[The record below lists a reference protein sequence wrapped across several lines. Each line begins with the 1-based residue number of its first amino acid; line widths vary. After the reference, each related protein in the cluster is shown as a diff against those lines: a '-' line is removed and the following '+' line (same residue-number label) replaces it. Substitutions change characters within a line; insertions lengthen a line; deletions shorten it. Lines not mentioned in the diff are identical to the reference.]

1 LQTLKLISKIILFCF
16 ISFIICYIGI
26 NIYAMISPK
35 LNITNNGTY
44 FLYDNKD
51 NLVYQGSS
59 TSSWVNLEDIDEDL
73 INAVISIED
82 KKFYE
87 HFGFD
92 VLRIGKAMITNIQ
105 TGHIVQ
111 GASTITQQL
120 VKNLYLDFG
129 KTWKR
134 KIEEAFL
141 TVITEL
147 QYDKEEI
154 LEAYL
159 NTINYG
165 NGNYGVSNASEYYF
179 NKNVENLSLEEAI
192 ILAGIPKSP
201 NKYNPVSNKE
211 ESFYRAKI
219 VAKSLLNNGYITED
233 KYNNLNFENVKI
245 YGKNNEN
252 NLQMLMYYQD
262 AVYKELEELGISKD
276 ILETGGL
283 KVYTNLD
290 IKKQTSLEKNILNTM
305 NEDNKLQVASIIV
318 DPETGKIEALTG
330 GIDYGT
336 SQYNRATES
345 KRQVG
350 STMKPFLYY
359 AALENNLTSSSK
371 FKSEYTV
378 FNINNKESYAPTNY
392 NNKYAN
398 KDITMAAAIA
408 FSDNIYAVKTNLFLG
423 TDYLVNISK
432 TVGIKEKLESVP
444 SLALGSE
451 EINIIDYAT
460 GYTTLASGGYKKDLY
475 LIRKIEDKDGNVIY
489 NKDNKKSLVLN
500 PNYVY
505 ILNELLS
512 NTTSSAFKDYTS
524 ATASTIASKLSR
536 KYSIKTGTTESDY
549 WTVGYNKDDLM
560 LVWIGYDDNK
570 EFTTNY
576 GYMTKNIWADTMEEI
591 QTGFSDNWYK
601 TPENVVGIILDSITG
616 EITTQEKNAIVYY
629 YLKGSEP
636 NIDTKY
642 VIKKEDWFIQSS
654 LIFIYYYCIF

>member
-1 LQTLKLISKIILFCF
+1 MLFGFLAF
-16 ISFIICYIGI
+16 IVFYVGI
-26 NIYAMISPK
+26 NIYAMITPK

-44 FLYDNKD
+44 YLYDNKD

-59 TSSWVNLEDIDEDL
+59 TSSWVGLDEIDEKL

-82 KKFYE
+82 KKFYK
-87 HFGFD
+87 HHGFD
-92 VLRIGKAMITNIQ
+92 IPRIAKAMLSNIQ
-105 TGHIVQ
+105 NGYIVQ

-141 TVITEL
+141 TTIAEM
-147 QYDKEEI
+147 QYDKDEI

-165 NGNYGVSNASEYYF
+165 NGNYGVSNASHYYF
-179 NKNVENLSLEEAI
+179 NKDANDLTMEEAI

-201 NKYNPVSNKE
+201 NKFNPVSNKE
-211 ESFYRAKI
+211 ECISRAKI
-219 VAKSLLNNGYITED
+219 VAKSL
-233 KYNNLNFENVKI
+233 YNNEFIDKDTYDNLDFENVAI
-245 YGKNNEN
+245 YGKSDEN

-262 AVYKELEELGISKD
+262 AVYKELEDLGISKS

-283 KVYTNLD
+283 KIYTNLD
-290 IKKQTSLEKNILNTM
+290 MAKQTSLEKNILNNM
-305 NEDNKLQVASIIV
+305 QDVGDLQVASVIV

-330 GIDYGT
+330 GLDYGK

-350 STMKPFLYY
+350 STMKSFLYY
-359 AALENNLTSSSK
+359 SALENNLVSSSK

-378 FNINNKESYAPTNY
+378 FNISNKQSYSPTNY
-392 NNKYAN
+392 NDKYAN

-408 FSDNIYAVKTNLFLG
+408 FSDNVFAVKTNLFLG
-423 TDYLVNISK
+423 TDTLVETAK
-432 TVGIKEKLESVP
+432 RVGIKEELQPLP
-444 SLALGSE
+444 SLALGTG

-460 GYTTLASGGYKKDLY
+460 GYATLASGGYKKDLY
-475 LIRKIEDKDGNVIY
+475 LIRKIEDPEGNVIY
-489 NKDNKKSLVLN
+489 TKENKKSLVLN

-536 KYSIKTGTTESDY
+536 KYAIKTGTTATDY

-560 LVWIGYDDNK
+560 LVWLGYDNNR
-570 EFTTNY
+570 EFTKGFSAVN
-576 GYMTKNIWADTMEEI
+576 KNIWADTMEEI
-591 QTGFSDNWYK
+591 QSGIEDNWYE
-601 TPENVVGIILDSITG
+601 TPNDVVGIILDSVTG
-616 EITTQEKNAIVYY
+616 EVTKDQSRAIMFY

-636 NIDTKY
+636 NISKAQIVTKEE
-642 VIKKEDWFIQSS
+642 KDEKNKE
-654 LIFIYYYCIF
+654 

>member
-1 LQTLKLISKIILFCF
+1 MRVFKFLFKLSIFSILS
-16 ISFIICYIGI
+16 IIICYIGI
-26 NIYAMISPK
+26 NIYAFISPN

-44 FLYDNKD
+44 YLFDNED
-51 NLVYQGSS
+51 TLVFQGSS
-59 TSSWVNLEDIDEDL
+59 TSSWVNIEDIDEEL

-82 KKFYE
+82 KKFYN

-92 VLRIGKAMITNIQ
+92 ILRIGKAIITNIQ

-120 VKNLYLDFG
+120 VKNLYLEFD
-129 KTWKR
+129 KTWER
-134 KIEEAFL
+134 KIKEAFL
-141 TVITEL
+141 TIIAEI
-147 QYDKEEI
+147 QYDKNEI

-165 NGNYGVSNASEYYF
+165 NGNYGVSNASSYYF
-179 NKNVENLSLEEAI
+179 NKDVSNLTLEEAI

-201 NKYNPVSNKE
+201 NKYNPVSNYE
-211 ESFYRAKI
+211 ESINRAKI
-219 VAKSLLNNGYITED
+219 VAKSMLNNKFINIDT
-233 KYNNLNFENVKI
+233 YNNLNFENINI

-262 AVYKELEELGISKD
+262 AVYKELEELGINKE
-276 ILETGGL
+276 ILETGAL
-283 KVYTNLD
+283 KIYTNLD
-290 IKKQTSLEKNILNTM
+290 MDKQKSLEKNILNTVTG
-305 NEDNKLQVASIIV
+305 DDKLQVASVIV

-330 GIDYGT
+330 GMDYGT

-350 STMKPFLYY
+350 STMKPILYY
-359 AALENNLTSSSK
+359 AALENNLTASSK
-371 FKSEYTV
+371 FKSEYTI
-378 FNINNKESYAPTNY
+378 FNINNKENYSPTNY
-392 NNKYAN
+392 NDKYAN

-423 TDYLVNISK
+423 VNTLVETSK
-432 TVGIKEKLESVP
+432 KIGIEEELQAVP
-444 SLALGSE
+444 SLALGTG

-460 GYTTLASGGYKKDLY
+460 GYATFASGGYKKDLY

-489 NKDNKKSLVLN
+489 EKDNKKSLVLN
-500 PNYVY
+500 SNYVY

-512 NTTSSAFKDYTS
+512 NTSSSAFKDYTT

-536 KYSIKTGTTESDY
+536 KYAIKTGTTASDY

-560 LVWIGYDDNK
+560 LIWLGYDDNK
-570 EFTTNY
+570 EFANNY

-591 QTGFSDNWYK
+591 QTGTSNNWYN
-601 TPENVVGIILDSITG
+601 TPENVVGIVLDSVTGKITNNSD
-616 EITTQEKNAIVYY
+616 EAIVYY

-636 NIDTKY
+636 EISKSQVVNA
-642 VIKKEDWFIQSS
+642 Q
-654 LIFIYYYCIF
+654 

>member
-1 LQTLKLISKIILFCF
+1 VIKLRALKLFTKTFLFSV
-16 ISFIICYIGI
+16 ISFVICYIGV

-44 FLYDNKD
+44 YLFDNED
-51 NLVYQGSS
+51 TLVYQGSS
-59 TSSWVNLEDIDEDL
+59 TSSWVNIEDIDDKL
-73 INAVISIED
+73 KNAVIAIED
-82 KKFYE
+82 KKFYD

-92 VLRIGKAMITNIQ
+92 ILRIGKAMLTNIQ
-105 TGHIVQ
+105 NGHIVQ

-134 KIEEAFL
+134 KMEEAFL
-141 TVITEL
+141 TTIAEI
-147 QYDKEEI
+147 QYNKDEI

-165 NGNYGVSNASEYYF
+165 NGNYGVSNASKYYF
-179 NKNVENLSLEEAI
+179 NKDVSNLTIEEAI

-211 ESFYRAKI
+211 QSIKRAYV
-219 VAKSLLNNGYITED
+219 VAKALLNNKFIDEET
-233 KYNNLNFENVKI
+233 YNKLNFDNVVI
-245 YGKNNEN
+245 YGKNNED
-252 NLQMLMYYQD
+252 NLQMIMYYQD
-262 AVYKELEELGISKD
+262 AVYKELENLGISKD

-283 KVYTNLD
+283 KIYTNLD
-290 IKKQTSLEKNILNTM
+290 IEKQTSLENNILNTIS
-305 NEDNKLQVASIIV
+305 EDAELQVASLIV
-318 DPETGKIEALTG
+318 DPSTGKIEALTG
-330 GIDYGT
+330 GVDYGL

-378 FNINNKESYAPTNY
+378 FNISNKLSYSPTNY
-392 NNKYAN
+392 NDKYAN
-398 KDITMAAAIA
+398 KEITMAAAIA
-408 FSDNIYAVKTNLFLG
+408 FSDNIFAVKTNLFLG
-423 TDYLVNISK
+423 VDTLVNTAK
-432 TVGIKEKLESVP
+432 TVGIKETLKAVP
-444 SLALGSE
+444 SLALGTG

-475 LIRKIEDKDGNVIY
+475 LIRKIEDSNGSVIY
-489 NKDNKKSLVLN
+489 TKENKKSLVLN

-536 KYSIKTGTTESDY
+536 KYAIKTGTTASDY

-560 LVWIGYDDNK
+560 MIWIGYDNNR
-570 EFTTNY
+570 EFTKSY
-576 GYMTKNIWADTMEEI
+576 GYMSKNIWADTMEEI
-591 QTGFSDNWYK
+591 QKDFNANWYE
-601 TPENVVGIILDSITG
+601 TPTNVVGIILDSVTG
-616 EITTQEKNAIVYY
+616 EVTNNESKAAVYY

-636 NIDTKY
+636 TITVNKLEEE
-642 VIKKEDWFIQSS
+642 KKKN
-654 LIFIYYYCIF
+654 

>member
-1 LQTLKLISKIILFCF
+1 MRLLKAIIKINIFIF

-26 NIYAMISPK
+26 NIYAIFSPK

-44 FLYDNKD
+44 YLYDNKD

-59 TSSWVNLEDIDEDL
+59 TSTWVDLDNIDKKF
-73 INAVISIED
+73 INSVISIED
-82 KKFYE
+82 KKFYK
-87 HFGFD
+87 HHGFD
-92 VLRIGKAMITNIQ
+92 LKRIGKAMINNIES
-105 TGHIVQ
+105 GHIVE

-120 VKNLYLDFG
+120 VKNIYLDFD

-134 KIEEAFL
+134 KTEEAFL
-141 TVITEL
+141 TIIAEL
-147 QYDKEEI
+147 QYDKDDI

-165 NGNYGVSNASEYYF
+165 NGNYGVSNASNYYF
-179 NKNVENLSLEEAI
+179 NKDVSNLSLEEAT

-201 NKYNPVSNKE
+201 NKYNPVSNYN
-211 ESFYRAKI
+211 ESINRAKI
-219 VAKSLLNNGYITED
+219 VAKSLLINNYITEEE
-233 KYNNLNFENVKI
+233 YHNLNYDNVSI
-245 YGKNNEN
+245 YGKMNEN

-262 AVYKELEELGISKD
+262 AVYKELENLGIDRKV
-276 ILETGGL
+276 LESGGL

-290 IKKQTSLEKNILNTM
+290 MDKQAALEKNILNNM
-305 NEDNKLQVASIIV
+305 GDINDIQIASVIV
-318 DPETGKIEALTG
+318 DPYTGKIEALTG
-330 GIDYGT
+330 GLNYEL

-359 AALENNLTSSSK
+359 AALEKNLTASSK
-371 FKSEYTV
+371 FKSEYTI
-378 FNINNKESYAPTNY
+378 FNINDKQTYSPTNFSD
-392 NNKYAN
+392 KYAN

-423 TDYLVNISK
+423 VDELPK
-432 TVGIKEKLESVP
+432 TTKKMGIKEELVGLP
-444 SLALGSE
+444 SLALGTG
-451 EINIIDYAT
+451 EINIIDFAT
-460 GYTTLASGGYKKDLY
+460 GYATLASEGYRKDLY
-475 LIRKIEDKDGNVIY
+475 LIRKIEDKNGNVIY
-489 NKDNKKSLVLN
+489 NKDEKRMLVLN

-536 KYSIKTGTTESDY
+536 KYAIKTGTTKTDY

-560 LVWIGYDDNK
+560 LVWIGYDNNR
-570 EFTTNY
+570 EFTK
-576 GYMTKNIWADTMEEI
+576 GYSYIAKNIWADTMEEI
-591 QTGFSDNWYK
+591 EKNIIDNNWYN
-601 TPENVVGIILDSITG
+601 TPKDVVGIILDSITG
-616 EITTQEKNAIVYY
+616 EVTKDSKRAIIYY

-636 NIDTKY
+636 DINNIKY
-642 VIKKEDWFIQSS
+642 VNKEDN
-654 LIFIYYYCIF
+654 

>member
-1 LQTLKLISKIILFCF
+1 MRAFKFVFKLSIFGILS
-16 ISFIICYIGI
+16 IIICYIGI
-26 NIYAMISPK
+26 NLYAFISPK

-44 FLYDNKD
+44 YLFDNED
-51 NLVYQGSS
+51 ELVFQGSS
-59 TSSWVNLEDIDEDL
+59 TSSWVNFEDIDNDL
-73 INAVISIED
+73 IEAVISIED
-82 KKFYE
+82 KKFYN

-92 VLRIGKAMITNIQ
+92 ILRIGKAMMTNIK

-120 VKNLYLDFG
+120 VKNLYLEFD
-129 KTWKR
+129 KTWER
-134 KIEEAFL
+134 KLKEAFL
-141 TVITEL
+141 TIITEI
-147 QYDKEEI
+147 QYDKNEI

-165 NGNYGVSNASEYYF
+165 NGNYGVSNASKYYF
-179 NKNVENLSLEEAI
+179 NKDVNDLTLEEAI

-201 NKYNPVSNKE
+201 NKYNPVSNYN
-211 ESFYRAKI
+211 SSINRAKI
-219 VAKSLLNNGYITED
+219 VAKSMLNNEIIDTD
-233 KYNNLNFENVKI
+233 TYNNLNFENVLI

-262 AVYKELEELGISKD
+262 AVYKELEDLGINQE
-276 ILETGGL
+276 ILETGAL
-283 KVYTNLD
+283 KIYTNLD
-290 IKKQTSLEKNILNTM
+290 IEKQKSLEKNILNTVKG
-305 NEDNKLQVASIIV
+305 DDKLQVASVIV

-330 GIDYGT
+330 GIDYGL

-350 STMKPFLYY
+350 STMKPILYY

-371 FKSEYTV
+371 FKSEYTI
-378 FNINNKESYAPTNY
+378 FNINNKESYSPTNY
-392 NNKYAN
+392 NDKYAN

-423 TDYLVNISK
+423 VQELVNTSK
-432 TVGIKEKLESVP
+432 KIGIEEELQAVP
-444 SLALGSE
+444 SLALGTG

-460 GYTTLASGGYKKDLY
+460 GYATLASGGYKKELY

-489 NKDNKKSLVLN
+489 EKENKKSLVLN

-512 NTTSSAFKDYTS
+512 NTSSSAFRDYTT

-536 KYSIKTGTTESDY
+536 KYAIKTGTTPSDY
-549 WTVGYNKDDLM
+549 WTVGYNQDDLM
-560 LVWIGYDDNK
+560 LVWLGYDDNK
-570 EFTTNY
+570 TFTNSY
-576 GYMTKNIWADTMEEI
+576 GYMTKNIWADTMEDI
-591 QTGFSDNWYK
+591 QKDFTDNWYK
-601 TPENVVGIILDSITG
+601 TPDNVVGIVLDSVTG
-616 EITTQEKNAIVYY
+616 EVTNKSENAIVYY

-636 NIDTKY
+636 EISKAQI
-642 VIKKEDWFIQSS
+642 VSKEEN
-654 LIFIYYYCIF
+654 

>member
-1 LQTLKLISKIILFCF
+1 MKALKFFSKLCIFGF

-26 NIYAMISPK
+26 NIYAMIIPN

-44 FLYDNKD
+44 YLFDNND
-51 NLVYQGSS
+51 TLVYQGSS
-59 TSSWVNLEDIDEDL
+59 TSSWVDLKDIDEDL
-73 INAVISIED
+73 INAVIAIED
-82 KKFYE
+82 KKFYN

-92 VLRIGKAMITNIQ
+92 ILRIGKAMITNIQ

-120 VKNLYLDFG
+120 VKNLYLEFD
-129 KTWKR
+129 KTWER
-134 KIEEAFL
+134 KIKEAFL
-141 TVITEL
+141 TIITEL
-147 QYDKEEI
+147 QYNKEEI

-165 NGNYGVSNASEYYF
+165 NGNYGVSNASKYYF
-179 NKNVENLSLEEAI
+179 NKDVSNLSLEEAI

-211 ESFYRAKI
+211 ESLKRASI
-219 VAKSLLNNGYITED
+219 VAKALLNNEFINNDT
-233 KYNNLNFENVKI
+233 YNNLNFNNIEV
-245 YGKNNEN
+245 YGKNDKN

-262 AVYKELEELGISKD
+262 AVYKELESLGISKET
-276 ILETGGL
+276 LETGGL

-290 IKKQTSLEKNILNTM
+290 IEKQSALEKNILNTITQDK
-305 NEDNKLQVASIIV
+305 ELQVASVIV

-359 AALENNLTSSSK
+359 AALENNLTASSK
-371 FKSEYTV
+371 FKSEYTI
-378 FNINNKESYAPTNY
+378 FNINNKESYSPTNY
-392 NNKYAN
+392 NDKYAN

-423 TDYLVNISK
+423 VDRLVDTAK
-432 TVGIKEKLESVP
+432 TVGIKEKLSAVP
-444 SLALGSE
+444 SLALGTG

-475 LIRKIEDKDGNVIY
+475 FIRKIEDKDGNVIY
-489 NKDNKKSLVLN
+489 TKENKKSLVLN

-505 ILNELLS
+505 ILNELLA
-512 NTTSSAFKDYTS
+512 NTSSSAFKDYTS

-536 KYSIKTGTTESDY
+536 KYSIKTGTTASDY

-560 LVWIGYDDNK
+560 LIWIGYDNNR
-570 EFTTNY
+570 EFTKSY

-591 QTGFSDNWYK
+591 QSDISNNWYE
-601 TPENVVGIILDSITG
+601 TPDNVVGVILDSVTG
-616 EITTQEKNAIVYY
+616 EVTNNEERAVVYY

-636 NIDTKY
+636 LISTASTIDNE
-642 VIKKEDWFIQSS
+642 KKKN
-654 LIFIYYYCIF
+654 

>member
-1 LQTLKLISKIILFCF
+1 MRALKFLAKIFLFSTLAFG
-16 ISFIICYIGI
+16 ICYIGI

-35 LNITNNGTY
+35 LNISNNGTY
-44 FLYDNKD
+44 YLYDNTD
-51 NLVYQGSS
+51 TLVYQGSS
-59 TSSWVNLEDIDEDL
+59 TSSWIDIEDIDKDL

-87 HFGFD
+87 HHGFD
-92 VLRIGKAMITNIQ
+92 VLRIGKAMLTNIES
-105 TGHIVQ
+105 GYIVQ

-129 KTWKR
+129 KTWRR

-147 QYDKEEI
+147 QYEKDEI

-165 NGNYGVSNASEYYF
+165 NGNYGVSNASNYYF
-179 NKNVENLSLEEAI
+179 NKNANDLTLEEAI

-211 ESFYRAKI
+211 EALKRATV
-219 VAKSLLNNGYITED
+219 VAKSLVN
-233 KYNNLNFENVKI
+233 NNLITKETYEKLDFESVEI

-262 AVYKELEELGISKD
+262 AVYKELEELGINKK
-276 ILETGGL
+276 ILESGGL
-283 KVYTNLD
+283 KIYTNLD
-290 IKKQTSLEKNILNTM
+290 IEKQTSLEKNILTTVTD
-305 NEDNKLQVASIIV
+305 NELQVASIIV
-318 DPETGKIEALTG
+318 DPSSGKIEALTG

-359 AALENNLTSSSK
+359 AALENNLVASSK

-378 FNINNKESYAPTNY
+378 FNINNKETYSPTNY
-392 NNKYAN
+392 NDKYAN

-423 TDYLVNISK
+423 VDKLIETAKQAGIS
-432 TVGIKEKLESVP
+432 EKLEEVP
-444 SLALGSE
+444 SLALGTE
-451 EINIIDYAT
+451 EINIIDFAT
-460 GYTTLASGGYKKDLY
+460 GYTTFASGGYKKDLY
-475 LIRKIEDKDGNVIY
+475 LIRKIEDRDGNVIY
-489 NKDNKKSLVLN
+489 TKENKKKLVLN

-505 ILNELLS
+505 ILNELLA
-512 NTTSSAFKDYTS
+512 NTTSSAFKDYTT

-536 KYSIKTGTTESDY
+536 KYAIKTGTTATDY
-549 WTVGYNKDDLM
+549 WTVGYNKEDLM
-560 LVWIGYDDNK
+560 IVWLGYDDNR
-570 EFTTNY
+570 EFKNSY
-576 GYMTKNIWADTMEEI
+576 GYMSKNIWADTMEEI
-591 QTGFSDNWYK
+591 EEGVEDTWFE
-601 TPENVVGIILDSITG
+601 TPENVVGIILDAVTG
-616 EITTQEKNAIVYY
+616 EVTTNEAEAIVYY

-636 NIDTKY
+636 NISSDK
-642 VIKKEDWFIQSS
+642 IIINEKKEE
-654 LIFIYYYCIF
+654 

>member
-1 LQTLKLISKIILFCF
+1 MKALKFFSKLCIFGF

-26 NIYAMISPK
+26 NIYAMIIPN

-44 FLYDNKD
+44 YLFDNKD
-51 NLVYQGSS
+51 TLVYQGSS
-59 TSSWVNLEDIDEDL
+59 TSSWVDLKDIDEDL
-73 INAVISIED
+73 INAVIAIED
-82 KKFYE
+82 KKFYN

-92 VLRIGKAMITNIQ
+92 ILRIGKAMITNIQ

-120 VKNLYLDFG
+120 VKNLYLEFD
-129 KTWKR
+129 KTWER
-134 KIEEAFL
+134 KIKEAFL
-141 TVITEL
+141 TIITEL
-147 QYDKEEI
+147 QYNKEEI

-165 NGNYGVSNASEYYF
+165 NGNYGVSNASKYYF
-179 NKNVENLSLEEAI
+179 NKDVSNLTLEEAI

-201 NKYNPVSNKE
+201 NKYNPVSNIE
-211 ESFYRAKI
+211 ESLKRASI
-219 VAKSLLNNGYITED
+219 VAKALINNEFINYDI
-233 KYNNLNFENVKI
+233 YNNLNFNNIEI
-245 YGKNNEN
+245 YGKNDKN

-262 AVYKELEELGISKD
+262 AVYKELESLGISKET
-276 ILETGGL
+276 LETGGL

-290 IKKQTSLEKNILNTM
+290 IEKQSALEKNILNTITQDK
-305 NEDNKLQVASIIV
+305 ELQVASVIV

-359 AALENNLTSSSK
+359 AALENNLTASSK
-371 FKSEYTV
+371 FKSEYTI
-378 FNINNKESYAPTNY
+378 FNINNKESYSPTNY
-392 NNKYAN
+392 NDKYAN

-423 TDYLVNISK
+423 VDRLVDTAK
-432 TVGIKEKLESVP
+432 TVGIKENLSAVP
-444 SLALGSE
+444 SLALGTG

-475 LIRKIEDKDGNVIY
+475 FIRKIEDKDGNVIY
-489 NKDNKKSLVLN
+489 TKENKKSLVLN

-505 ILNELLS
+505 ILNELLA
-512 NTTSSAFKDYTS
+512 NTSSSAFKDYTS

-536 KYSIKTGTTESDY
+536 KYSIKTGTTASDY

-560 LVWIGYDDNK
+560 LIWIGYDNNR
-570 EFTTNY
+570 EFTKSY

-591 QTGFSDNWYK
+591 QSDISNNWYE
-601 TPENVVGIILDSITG
+601 TPDNVVGIILDSVTG
-616 EITTQEKNAIVYY
+616 EVTNNEERAVVYY

-636 NIDTKY
+636 LISTASTIDNE
-642 VIKKEDWFIQSS
+642 KKKN
-654 LIFIYYYCIF
+654 

>member
-1 LQTLKLISKIILFCF
+1 VRALRLLFKLSIFGIL
-16 ISFIICYIGI
+16 SLVICYLGI
-26 NIYAMISPK
+26 NIYAIIRPD

-44 FLYDNKD
+44 YLFDNKD

-59 TSSWVNLEDIDEDL
+59 TSSWVNIEDIDDKL
-73 INAVISIED
+73 LDAVIAIED
-82 KKFYE
+82 KKFYN

-92 VLRIGKAMITNIQ
+92 VLRIGKAMLTNIK

-120 VKNLYLDFG
+120 VKNLYLEFD
-129 KTWKR
+129 KTWER
-134 KIEEAFL
+134 KLKEAYL
-141 TVITEL
+141 TIIAEL
-147 QYDKEEI
+147 QYDKNEI

-165 NGNYGVSNASEYYF
+165 NGNYGVSNASLYYF
-179 NKNVENLSLEEAI
+179 NKDVSSLTYEEAI

-201 NKYNPVSNKE
+201 NKYNPVSNYDASIK
-211 ESFYRAKI
+211 RAKI
-219 VAKSLLNNGYITED
+219 VAKAMLNNGILDQNTYD
-233 KYNNLNFENVKI
+233 NLNFNNVFI
-245 YGKNNEN
+245 YGKNNED

-262 AVYKELEELGISKD
+262 AVYKELEELGISRD
-276 ILETGGL
+276 VLESGAL
-283 KVYTNLD
+283 KIYTNLD
-290 IKKQTSLEKNILNTM
+290 IEKQTSLEKNILNTVKGDD
-305 NEDNKLQVASIIV
+305 ELQVASIIV
-318 DPETGKIEALTG
+318 DPDTGKIEALTG
-330 GIDYGT
+330 GMDYGL

-350 STMKPFLYY
+350 STMKPILYY
-359 AALENNLTSSSK
+359 AALENNLVSSSK

-378 FNINNKESYAPTNY
+378 FNINNKESYSPTNY
-392 NNKYAN
+392 NDKYAN

-423 TDYLVNISK
+423 VNTLVETSEKI
-432 TVGIKEKLESVP
+432 GIKEKLQAVP
-444 SLALGSE
+444 SLALGTG

-460 GYTTLASGGYKKDLY
+460 GYTTFASGGYKKDLY

-489 NKDNKKSLVLN
+489 TKENKKSLVLN

-512 NTTSSAFKDYTS
+512 NTSSSAFKDYTT

-536 KYSIKTGTTESDY
+536 KYAIKTGTTASDY

-560 LVWIGYDDNK
+560 LVWLGYDNNK
-570 EFTTNY
+570 EFTNNY

-591 QTGFSDNWYK
+591 QVNYSENWYK
-601 TPENVVGIILDSITG
+601 TPENVVGIVLDAVTG
-616 EITTQEKNAIVYY
+616 DVTNDSKEAIVYY

-636 NIDTKY
+636 EITKSQ
-642 VIKKEDWFIQSS
+642 VVNAS
-654 LIFIYYYCIF
+654 

>member
-1 LQTLKLISKIILFCF
+1 
-16 ISFIICYIGI
+16 
-26 NIYAMISPK
+26 MISPK

-642 VIKKEDWFIQSS
+642 VIKKED
-654 LIFIYYYCIF
+654 

>member
-1 LQTLKLISKIILFCF
+1 MRLLKAIIKINIFIF

-26 NIYAMISPK
+26 NIYAIFSPK

-44 FLYDNKD
+44 YLYDNKD

-59 TSSWVNLEDIDEDL
+59 TSTWVDLDNIDKKF
-73 INAVISIED
+73 INSVISIED
-82 KKFYE
+82 KKFYK
-87 HFGFD
+87 HHGFD
-92 VLRIGKAMITNIQ
+92 LKRIGKAMINNIES
-105 TGHIVQ
+105 GHIVE

-120 VKNLYLDFG
+120 VKNIYLDFD

-134 KIEEAFL
+134 KTEEAFL
-141 TVITEL
+141 TIIAEL
-147 QYDKEEI
+147 QYDKDDI

-165 NGNYGVSNASEYYF
+165 NGNYGVSNASNYYF
-179 NKNVENLSLEEAI
+179 NKDVSNLSLEEAT

-201 NKYNPVSNKE
+201 NKYNPVSNYN
-211 ESFYRAKI
+211 ESINRAKI
-219 VAKSLLNNGYITED
+219 VAKSLLINNYITEEE
-233 KYNNLNFENVKI
+233 YHNLNYDNVSI
-245 YGKNNEN
+245 YGKMNEN

-262 AVYKELEELGISKD
+262 AVYKELENLGIDKKV
-276 ILETGGL
+276 LESGGL

-290 IKKQTSLEKNILNTM
+290 MDKQTSLEKNILNNM
-305 NEDNKLQVASIIV
+305 ENINDLQIASVIV
-318 DPETGKIEALTG
+318 DPYTGKIEALTG
-330 GIDYGT
+330 GLNYEL

-359 AALENNLTSSSK
+359 AALEKNLTASSK
-371 FKSEYTV
+371 FKSEYTI
-378 FNINNKESYAPTNY
+378 FNINDKQTYSPTNFSD
-392 NNKYAN
+392 KYAN

-423 TDYLVNISK
+423 VDELPK
-432 TVGIKEKLESVP
+432 TTKKMGIKEELVGLP
-444 SLALGSE
+444 SLALGTG
-451 EINIIDYAT
+451 EINIIDFAT
-460 GYTTLASGGYKKDLY
+460 GYATLASEGYKKDLY
-475 LIRKIEDKDGNVIY
+475 LIRKIEDKNGNVIY
-489 NKDNKKSLVLN
+489 NKDEKRMLVLN

-536 KYSIKTGTTESDY
+536 KYAIKTGTTKTDY

-560 LVWIGYDDNK
+560 LVWIGYDNNR
-570 EFTTNY
+570 EFTK
-576 GYMTKNIWADTMEEI
+576 GYSYIAKNIWADTMEEI
-591 QTGFSDNWYK
+591 EKNIVDNNWYN
-601 TPENVVGIILDSITG
+601 TPKDVVGIILDSVTG
-616 EITTQEKNAIVYY
+616 EVTKDSKKAIVYY

-636 NIDTKY
+636 NINNIKY
-642 VIKKEDWFIQSS
+642 VNKEDN
-654 LIFIYYYCIF
+654 